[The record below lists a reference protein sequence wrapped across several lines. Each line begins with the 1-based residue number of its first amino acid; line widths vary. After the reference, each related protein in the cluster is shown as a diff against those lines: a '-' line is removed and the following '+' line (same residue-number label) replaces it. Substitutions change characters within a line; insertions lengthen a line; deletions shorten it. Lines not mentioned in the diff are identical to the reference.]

1 MLAGI
6 RSRLLSLLALAVLIT
21 AGAIMAATGLAARG
35 GFVRF
40 VKSDERQRAAGLAE
54 LIREAY
60 ETNGRMPDLERFIQP
75 RRGMMFAHPPMAG
88 PMMGPERVVVTDEA
102 GVVMADSYPPGG
114 LAPPRLPHPGEEGVP
129 VQSRGRIIARVFLGS
144 MVTRDLS
151 PLQADF
157 LRSLGRGVAVGA
169 LLAGGVAIGL
179 GWLLL
184 RTIVR
189 PLEQLST
196 AAARIAAGDFNAR
209 LEPSGAREF
218 RAVTASFNAMNESLR
233 KSDEWR
239 RRVIGDI
246 AHELRTP
253 LTILR
258 GTLEAMT
265 DGVYPMNLENL
276 KSAYDETRSLERLV
290 DELRELSLLESP
302 GLRLSLQKI
311 DAGVLA
317 AQAAQAFAG
326 VFAERGLRLENN
338 IPTGLPPVSA
348 DPGRFLQVV
357 RNLLDNAAK
366 YCPAGSKLSMSAEA
380 EADKRPARLALAI
393 ADDGPGVPRAEL
405 ELIFDRF
412 HRVEKSRSR
421 ATGGS
426 GLGLA
431 IVKSIIEAHGGEVR
445 AEQVEPHGLRVKF
458 SLPLA

>member
-1 MLAGI
+1 
-6 RSRLLSLLALAVLIT
+6 
-21 AGAIMAATGLAARG
+21 
-35 GFVRF
+35 
-40 VKSDERQRAAGLAE
+40 
-54 LIREAY
+54 
-60 ETNGRMPDLERFIQP
+60 
-75 RRGMMFAHPPMAG
+75 
-88 PMMGPERVVVTDEA
+88 
-102 GVVMADSYPPGG
+102 
-114 LAPPRLPHPGEEGVP
+114 
-129 VQSRGRIIARVFLGS
+129 
-144 MVTRDLS
+144 
-151 PLQADF
+151 
-157 LRSLGRGVAVGA
+157 
-169 LLAGGVAIGL
+169 
-179 GWLLL
+179 
-184 RTIVR
+184 
-189 PLEQLST
+189 
-196 AAARIAAGDFNAR
+196 
-209 LEPSGAREF
+209 
-218 RAVTASFNAMNESLR
+218 
-233 KSDEWR
+233 
-239 RRVIGDI
+239 
-246 AHELRTP
+246 
-253 LTILR
+253 
-258 GTLEAMT
+258 
-265 DGVYPMNLENL
+265 MNLENL

-338 IPTGLPPVSA
+338 IPAGLPPVSA

-366 YCPAGSKLSMSAEA
+366 YCPAGSKLSMSAEV

-393 ADDGPGVPRAEL
+393 ADDGPGVPPAEL

-445 AEQVEPHGLRVKF
+445 AEQAEPHGLRVKF